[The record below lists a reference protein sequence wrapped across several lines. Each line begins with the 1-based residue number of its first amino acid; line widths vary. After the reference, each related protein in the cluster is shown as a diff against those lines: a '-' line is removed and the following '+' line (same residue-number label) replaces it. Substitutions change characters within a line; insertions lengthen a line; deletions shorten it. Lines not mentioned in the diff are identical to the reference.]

1 MDDASRAEFDERV
14 TQDIAKR
21 LRRAC
26 AHLPPAEF
34 DSLVAD
40 LVAMRWRF
48 RAIDRNPALWR
59 HARDHPTARDTEFR
73 DWLPVR
79 VRPHRD
85 D

>member
-1 MDDASRAEFDERV
+1 MDDASRAKFDERV

-26 AHLPPAEF
+26 AHLAPAEF

-40 LVAMRWRF
+40 LVA
-48 RAIDRNPALWR
+48 IDRNPVLWR
-59 HARDHPTARDTEFR
+59 HARDHPTAPHTESR
-73 DWLPVR
+73 NWLPVG
-79 VRPHRD
+79 VRPQRD